1 MAHDDY
7 QHEHEVEYG
16 PNPSGATYEHTDI
29 DPSIGYRFG
38 LWLAVAMVVSAAL
51 VYGAFWYFHTSEVAR
66 DAEVRQFPLAA
77 GAVKDPPPPRL
88 QTQPFKDIY
97 QLREGEA
104 RRLETYGWVDK
115 EAGIV
120 RMPIERA
127 MELVVERG
135 LPARAGSSN
144 DVGRVVMDSSAG
156 RTTGVR

>member
-1 MAHDDY
+1 MAHDEY
-7 QHEHEVEYG
+7 QHDHEVEYG
-16 PNPSGATYEHTDI
+16 PNPPGAAREHTDI

-38 LWLAVAMVVSAAL
+38 LWLAVAMAASAAI
-51 VYGAFWYFHTSEVAR
+51 VYGSFWYFRSNEVAR
-66 DAEVRQFPLAA
+66 NAQVRQFPLTA

-104 RRLETYGWVDK
+104 RQLDTYAWVDK
-115 EAGIV
+115 ESGIV

-127 MELVVERG
+127 MELVIERG
-135 LPARAGSSN
+135 LPARPGSSN
-144 DVGRVVMDSSAG
+144 DVGRITMDSSAG